1 MVSRI
6 DLLQLAAEIT
16 EIAAAT
22 SERETARRLLE
33 LVDQLLSRAGLPDA
47 SEGGGGPPPGAL
59 HAAQAGVPEVE

>member
-6 DLLQLAAEIT
+6 DLLQLAAEIA

-47 SEGGGGPPPGAL
+47 SEGGGDPPPGAL
-59 HAAQAGVPEVE
+59 HAAQVGLPEVE